1 MAALNIG
8 AANEFAGALSKP
20 DEFASNGHS
29 QMRALPATTIVYD
42 SYWRFA
48 AERLAVYYRRLSNPQ
63 GPWTK
68 DGTLRKFRFTNT
80 FRASDRVSQ
89 YLIRDV
95 QYKAGRAQS
104 TPEVFFRTLLF
115 KIFNRIDTW
124 EHLETR
130 LGQLSWEHT
139 RLEDIEVILDELLRR
154 GHRIY
159 SAAYIMPSPN
169 FGKARKHSNH
179 LALLAKMMSDDL
191 PTKIAKARYL
201 RSAYELLLG
210 YPGLGPFLAFQYT
223 IDLNYSSIMHFDE
236 ADHVVAGPGALDG
249 ISKCFVNGHTLDP
262 VRIINLMVD
271 QQEIEFQKRGLPFN
285 GLFGRPLQPIDCQNI
300 FCEIAK
306 YARVVHPE
314 ILGISGRTRIK
325 QRYQESVAKE
335 VSAPMFPPKWNIRER
350 EVGPLQCANSQKQ
363 FALFGDHA
371 ANSVIG

>member
-1 MAALNIG
+1 
-8 AANEFAGALSKP
+8 
-20 DEFASNGHS
+20 
-29 QMRALPATTIVYD
+29 MRSLPATTIVYD

-48 AERLAVYYRRLSNPQ
+48 AERLAVYYRRLSNPN

-68 DGTLRKFRFTNT
+68 DDTLRKFRFTNT

-95 QYKAGRAQS
+95 QYKDGRDQAIS
-104 TPEVFFRTLLF
+104 EVFFRTLIF

-124 EHLETR
+124 EHLENK

-139 RLEDIEVILDELLRR
+139 KLEDIEVVLDELLRH

-169 FGKARKHSNH
+169 FGRVRKHSNH
-179 LALLAKMMSDDL
+179 LALIAKMMSDGL
-191 PTKIAKARYL
+191 PTKIANARSL

-249 ISKCFVNGHTLDP
+249 ISKCFVNGHMLDP

-271 QQEIEFQKRGLPFN
+271 QQEVEFQKRGLSFN
-285 GLFGRPLQPIDCQNI
+285 GLFGRPLQPIDCQNV

-306 YARVVHPE
+306 YARIVHPE

-325 QRYQESVAKE
+325 QRYQESIARE
-335 VSAPMFPPKWNIRER
+335 MSAPMFPPKWNLRER
-350 EVGPLQCANSQKQ
+350 EVEASQCTNSQKQ
-363 FALFGDHA
+363 FALFGNHTI
-371 ANSVIG
+371 NSVI

>member
-1 MAALNIG
+1 
-8 AANEFAGALSKP
+8 
-20 DEFASNGHS
+20 
-29 QMRALPATTIVYD
+29 MRALPATTIVYD

-48 AERLAVYYRRLSNPQ
+48 AERLEVYYRRLFNPQ
-63 GPWTK
+63 GPWTE
-68 DGTLRKFRFTNT
+68 DDTLRRFRFTNT

-89 YLIRDV
+89 YLIRNV
-95 QYKAGRAQS
+95 QYKADRAQTLS
-104 TPEVFFRTLLF
+104 EVFFRTLLF

-139 RLEDIEVILDELLRR
+139 RLEDIEIVLDEMLRH

-179 LALLAKMMSDDL
+179 LALIAKMMLDDL
-191 PTKIAKARYL
+191 PTKIAKVRSL

-223 IDLNYSSIMHFDE
+223 IDLNYSSIMQFDE

-249 ISKCFVNGHTLDP
+249 ISKCFVNGHAHDP

-271 QQEIEFQKRGLPFN
+271 QQEIEFQKRGLSFN

-314 ILGISGRTRIK
+314 IPGISGRTRIK
-325 QRYQESVAKE
+325 QRYQDSIAKQ
-335 VSAPMFPPKWNIRER
+335 VSAPMFPPKWNLRGSEMDAPR
-350 EVGPLQCANSQKQ
+350 VNNSQRQ
-363 FALFGDHA
+363 FALFGENTR
-371 ANSVIG
+371 NSII

>member
-1 MAALNIG
+1 M
-8 AANEFAGALSKP
+8 S
-20 DEFASNGHS
+20 
-29 QMRALPATTIVYD
+29 ALPATTIVYD

-48 AERLAVYYRRLSNPQ
+48 AERLAVYYRRFSNPQ

-68 DGTLRKFRFTNT
+68 DDTLRNFRFTNA

-95 QYKAGRAQS
+95 QYKAGRDQ
-104 TPEVFFRTLLF
+104 TLPEVFFRTLLF

-124 EHLETR
+124 EHLEAR
-130 LGQLSWEHT
+130 LGQLSWKYVQ
-139 RLEDIEVILDELLRR
+139 LEDVEVVLDELLRS

-179 LALLAKMMSDDL
+179 LALIAKMMSDDL
-191 PTKIAKARYL
+191 PTKIAKTRSL
-201 RSAYELLLG
+201 RSAYELLLE

-236 ADHVVAGPGALDG
+236 ADYVVAGPGALDG

-262 VRIINLMVD
+262 VRIINLMVE
-271 QQEIEFQKRGLPFN
+271 QQEIEFQKRGLPFK

-314 ILGISGRTRIK
+314 VPGISGRTRIK

-335 VSAPMFPPKWNIRER
+335 VAAPMFPPKWDLRER
-350 EVGPLQCANSQKQ
+350 EVEAPSGANRQKQ
-363 FALFGDHA
+363 FALFGDDTR
-371 ANSVIG
+371 NSVVR